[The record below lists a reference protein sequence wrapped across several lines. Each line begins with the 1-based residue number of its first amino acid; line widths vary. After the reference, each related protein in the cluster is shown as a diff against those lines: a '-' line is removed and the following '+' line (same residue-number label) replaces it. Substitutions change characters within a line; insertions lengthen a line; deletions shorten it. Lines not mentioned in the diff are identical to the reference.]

1 MVDKES
7 EPRDRNWGVTIAWS
21 HPFLQE
27 LLPEELF
34 ARLAECQPDTKLN
47 SKDAGCESVMIRD
60 GATGETIVE
69 PPFPAV
75 RRLNIQKTRT
85 LWSKDVNV
93 KVNDA
98 LSPVRGK

>member
-1 MVDKES
+1 MVVDKES

-34 ARLAECQPDTKLN
+34 SRLAECQPDEKLN
-47 SKDAGCESVMIRD
+47 TKGAGCESIIIRD
-60 GATGETIVE
+60 GATGATIAE
-69 PPFPAV
+69 PSFPGI
-75 RRLNIQKTRT
+75 RRLNIQKTRS

-93 KVNDA
+93 KV
-98 LSPVRGK
+98 SKPP